1 MKAMNF
7 LLIPVFAAMAVSC
20 GNATKTSQSK
30 QERATVVTDTMDAD
44 TMGTDTVMPITLVRA
59 TTDYTIVSA
68 KRALFGETI
77 SEEEDKTY
85 TVTLTWEAPGELE
98 RIEVVGFEPYR
109 MPHAQFTT
117 LTGITGTR
125 SLDGKSLNFKGTYP
139 VSESGKYAYVYPKR
153 VFGVWYGDQVQTLE
167 DVSFAANQVQ
177 GTEYDSRNDNPD
189 HLHKVNWMYSDQVA
203 AEDTVILK
211 PLGAIVRF
219 DLTFPKKVGGGTIT
233 LHSSGHPFLSGVYF
247 GYHDE
252 AATAIPHPDSYSG
265 SQSLE
270 LFTMPKTNR
279 LIGYMMVGAIEDFDG
294 LQNVSLTLTAEVEYY
309 PEKGKTLYIKKL
321 GTTKPDANWEAGKG
335 YNFVVRDTEWEHAI
349 SM

>member
-7 LLIPVFAAMAVSC
+7 LLIPALAVMAVSYD
-20 GNATKTSQSK
+20 NEAKASEPEKSRTTF
-30 QERATVVTDTMDAD
+30 
-44 TMGTDTVMPITLVRA
+44 VRT

-68 KRALFGETI
+68 KRALFGEAI

-85 TVTLTWEAPGELE
+85 TVTLTWKTPEEIE
-98 RIEVVGFEPYR
+98 SIEVVGFEPYR

-125 SLDGKSLNFKGTYP
+125 SRDGKSLSFEGTYP
-139 VSESGKYAYVYPKR
+139 VSESGKYAYVYPEK

-167 DVSFAANQVQ
+167 DVSLAANQVQ
-177 GTEYDSRNDNPD
+177 GSEYDSRNDNPD

-203 AEDTVILK
+203 AEDTVMLK
-211 PLGAIVRF
+211 PMGAIVRF

-233 LHSSGHPFLSGVYF
+233 LRSSGYPFLNGVYF

-270 LFTMPKTNR
+270 LFTIPKTNR

-294 LQNVSLTLTAEVEYY
+294 LQNVSLTLTAEVGGYY
-309 PEKGKTLYIKKL
+309 SENGKTLYIKKL

-335 YNFVVRDTEWEHAI
+335 YNFVVKDTEWEHAI
-349 SM
+349 PM